1 MNSCNCELSTAITS
15 TSSVQ
20 LWRHLSRSE
29 LTGVFHGRSHHQEGH
44 GDADG
49 YKHLDQL
56 GHPGVRPVTFINN
69 LHGLGGG
76 DGCWWMLKMRTQ
88 KRKEARFC
96 TLEHLHAGVSF
107 ERHTRKGNVFHVLL
121 QRASCFSLIS
131 SHFDVVPISEITA
144 LVGNLQTLSSPFVKC
159 FIS

>member
-20 LWRHLSRSE
+20 LWRHPSRSE

-69 LHGLGGG
+69 LHGLGGVMDVG
-76 DGCWWMLKMRTQ
+76 GC
-88 KRKEARFC
+88 
-96 TLEHLHAGVSF
+96 
-107 ERHTRKGNVFHVLL
+107 
-121 QRASCFSLIS
+121 
-131 SHFDVVPISEITA
+131 
-144 LVGNLQTLSSPFVKC
+144 
-159 FIS
+159 